1 MKNINTTLI
10 LILTIVIIILLIS
23 NCSNKA
29 LVNKYKIKYEAQL
42 LVLDTVIHYKDKYGR
57 AVSKIGVLE
66 VENAKQV
73 LEIKSDKE
81 IVKALQTEI
90 QKYKNKKPE
99 VITVIQEKI
108 KFDTIIETD
117 STIIYIDSTG
127 KEREE
132 FIVKFNNN
140 WVNLNGKVNFQS
152 SDISIEFNNKYS
164 VAFIRNRKTKKMEV
178 LVTNENPYSKVSEI
192 MAYKV
197 TQPKPKHFGV
207 GISGGYGLDL
217 INFKPVPYIGVGI
230 SYNLFKF

>member
-1 MKNINTTLI
+1 MKDITTGI
-10 LILTIVIIILLIS
+10 LVIIIFVLLMADCIHRSTIQDFKTKYESQLLI
-23 NCSNKA
+23 
-29 LVNKYKIKYEAQL
+29 
-42 LVLDTVIHYKDKYGR
+42 LDTVKHYKDKYGKSV
-57 AVSKIGVLE
+57 AAIGVLE
-66 VENAKQV
+66 VQNAKQI
-73 LEIKSDKE
+73 LELKSDKE

>member
-10 LILTIVIIILLIS
+10 ITLITIIIILLIS

-29 LVNKYKIKYEAQL
+29 LVTKYKAKYQSQL
-42 LVLDTVIHYKDKYGR
+42 LVLDTVTHYKDKYGR

-73 LEIKSDKE
+73 LEIKSDRE

-90 QKYKNKKPE
+90 QRYKNKKPE
-99 VITVIQEKI
+99 VITVFQERV
-108 KFDTIIETD
+108 KFDTIFETD

-132 FIVKFNNN
+132 FLVKFNND

-164 VAFIRNRKTKKMEV
+164 VAFIRNKKTKKMEV

-207 GISGGYGLDL
+207 GITGGYGLDL
-217 INFKPVPYIGVGI
+217 INFKPVPYIGVGV